1 MVKGYCT
8 VDDVRRVFQEADL
21 SGALAESNNQLV
33 VDQIAAVSSTVEK
46 ATKRHWYDSGGISE
60 DDQNVI
66 PSAAKSRDDE
76 YGLPRHG
83 GQVHGAAERRQLQYR
98 KNSDALLESDPRSE
112 RRRRDRRKP
121 KRAIRLALGDFQD
134 DTVPAY
140 TRVTLARRDVSSL
153 DELLVLNE
161 SGAYDD
167 WVASNDYDTG
177 VGLSNRGADA
187 WVRLN
192 NGGISELNI
201 DVHALDDDIPSLAN
215 AVYATIAY
223 GTDEV
228 PMRIRRGVAHLVAAD
243 LVLNDEFVTA
253 IPDDGQLTNLETK
266 TQRWGRTG
274 VQKLGQDVVDEE
286 ILRPYREGA

>member
-1 MVKGYCT
+1 MVEGYCT
-8 VDDVRRVFQEADL
+8 VDDVRRVFQDPNF
-21 SGALAESNNQLV
+21 SGTLAESNNQLV
-33 VDQIAAVSSTVEK
+33 VDQIAAISSTVEK
-46 ATKRHWYDSGGISE
+46 ATKRHWYGGGIDE
-60 DDQNVI
+60 DSQNVI
-66 PSAAKSRDDE
+66 PSGTKSRDDE
-76 YGLPRHG
+76 YGLPRQG
-83 GQVHGAAERRQLQYR
+83 GQVHGASERRRLQYR

-112 RRRRDRRKP
+112 RRRRDRRKL
-121 KRAIRLALGDFQD
+121 KRDIRLAFGDLRD
-134 DTVPAY
+134 DTAPAY
-140 TRVTLARRDVSSL
+140 TRITLVRRDVSSL

-167 WVASNDYDTG
+167 WVASDDYDTG

-215 AVYATIAY
+215 AVYAVTTY
-223 GTDEV
+223 GIDEV

-253 IPDDGQLTNLETK
+253 IPDDGQLTSLETK
-266 TQRWGRTG
+266 AQRWGQTG

-286 ILRPYREGA
+286 ILDPFREGA